1 MSITENVI
9 PLAFAMGDL
18 GYSLDNP
25 MLLVEVYFFF
35 KGKVCMF
42 LYVFMSLFFVIG
54 EVLRVFVKKFIVVIF
69 VFLCF
74 LLSVVSCCV

>member
-25 MLLVEVYFFF
+25 MLLVELYFFF

-42 LYVFMSLFFVIG
+42 FYMFSCYEVGLFFLR
-54 EVLRVFVKKFIVVIF
+54 EVLLYLWHQRSDSVFSLREKV
-69 VFLCF
+69 L
-74 LLSVVSCCV
+74 